1 MVNKDEFS
9 DNIKPREEMTEQ
21 KIMRQH
27 CELAYKQSLAQAQRN
42 LLASKRIEDLFE
54 QKRLKKLFDDSDDW

>member
-21 KIMRQH
+21 KIMRQYR
-27 CELAYKQSLAQAQRN
+27 ELAYKQSLAQAQRN
-42 LLASKRIEDLFE
+42 LLASKLIEDLFE